1 MKLIETALVLLIM
14 GVMTI
19 AGNTIGYHFP
29 ITVSIIGYLIMMA
42 ITLLGIVLAKFIPL
56 KLPMVFWISVIAILA
71 TSSISPYAKVITE
84 YTSKV
89 DFLALTTPILAYA
102 GLSIGKDL
110 AVFKKMSWRI
120 VVVALAVYTGTFIC
134 ATAIAQVML
143 KIEGII

>member
-1 MKLIETALVLLIM
+1 MKLVETTLVLLII
-14 GVMTI
+14 GVMTV

-29 ITVSIIGYLIMMA
+29 IAEGIIGYLIMMV
-42 ITLLGIVLAKFIPL
+42 ITLLGIVFAKFIPL
-56 KLPMVFWISVIAILA
+56 KLPMVFWISIIAILS
-71 TSSISPYAKVITE
+71 TSSLSPYAKVITE

-120 VVVALAVYTGTFIC
+120 VIVALTVYTGTFIC
-134 ATAIAQVML
+134 ATAIAEVML
-143 KIEGII
+143 RLEGII

>member
-1 MKLIETALVLLIM
+1 MKLVETAWVLLLM
-14 GVMTI
+14 GIMTI
-19 AGNTIGYHFP
+19 AGNAIGYHFP
-29 ITVSIIGYLIMMA
+29 ITESIIGYLIMMA
-42 ITLLGIVLAKFIPL
+42 ITLLGIVFAKFIPV
-56 KLPMVFWISVIAILA
+56 KLPMVFWISVIAIIS
-71 TSSISPYAKVITE
+71 TSSISPYAKIITE

-143 KIEGII
+143 KLEGII

>member
-1 MKLIETALVLLIM
+1 MKLVETTLVLLII
-14 GVMTI
+14 GVMTV

-29 ITVSIIGYLIMMA
+29 IAEGIIGYLIMMV
-42 ITLLGIVLAKFIPL
+42 ITLLGIVFAKFIPL
-56 KLPMVFWISVIAILA
+56 KLPMVFWISIIAILS
-71 TSSISPYAKVITE
+71 TSSLSPYAKVITE

-120 VVVALAVYTGTFIC
+120 VLVALTVYTGTFIC
-134 ATAIAQVML
+134 ATAIAEVML
-143 KIEGII
+143 RLEGII